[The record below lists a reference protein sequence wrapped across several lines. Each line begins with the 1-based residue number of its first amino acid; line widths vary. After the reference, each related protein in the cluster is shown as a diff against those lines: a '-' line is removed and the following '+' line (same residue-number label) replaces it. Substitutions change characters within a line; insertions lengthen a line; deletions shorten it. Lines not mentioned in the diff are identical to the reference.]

1 MADLELKPILKSQ
14 YHAALAMLR
23 DAVEK
28 CPDDLWTATGH
39 LSAFW
44 QVAYHTV
51 FFTHLYLHRD
61 EASFEPWAG
70 HQRRVQHQDG
80 LTGRADPESALPQ
93 LPDPYSKAEV
103 LSYWQV
109 CDDMVPE
116 AATAGSMGFDDLKW
130 LKPVRPGD
138 VLSVESV
145 VRGKSE
151 SRSRPDRGTV
161 KIESRVSNQRGE
173 VVMSLVSLVIYL
185 RRP

>member
-109 CDDMVPE
+109 CDDMVDSAVDALDLE
-116 AATAGSMGFDDLKW
+116 AAECGFWWYKVSKLEHQLINLRHAQHHTAQLADRLRTASDRHVKW
-130 LKPVRPGD
+130 VGAGP
-138 VLSVESV
+138 
-145 VRGKSE
+145 
-151 SRSRPDRGTV
+151 SRTS
-161 KIESRVSNQRGE
+161 
-173 VVMSLVSLVIYL
+173 
-185 RRP
+185 

>member
-109 CDDMVPE
+109 CDDMVDGAVDALDFE
-116 AATAGSMGFDDLKW
+116 AAECGFWWYKVSKLEHQLINLRHAQHHTAQLADRLRTASDQQVKW
-130 LKPVRPGD
+130 AGAGPARH
-138 VLSVESV
+138 
-145 VRGKSE
+145 
-151 SRSRPDRGTV
+151 PDAG
-161 KIESRVSNQRGE
+161 
-173 VVMSLVSLVIYL
+173 
-185 RRP
+185 